1 MRKAVKV
8 LLGYLFGLL
17 ICSLLLKYFG
27 IENYVNPLN
36 DSRTQLLNPM
46 MIITVLGGILSLW
59 LTLPKKQLYVFLL
72 IYSAL
77 WILRFLVLFLADKIG
92 TVELLGNTYRLDVII
107 PNYYSSVSRLA
118 TPLPFVVFWLINY
131 YLIERG
137 KSHPD
142 GDSRTEKEV

>member
-17 ICSLLLKYFG
+17 MCSLLLKYFG

-59 LTLPKKQLYVFLL
+59 LTLPKKQFYVFLL
-72 IYSAL
+72 IYSSL
-77 WILRFLVLFLADKIG
+77 WALRFLVLFLADTIG
-92 TVELLGNTYRLDVII
+92 TVELLGKAYRLDVII

-131 YLIERG
+131 YFIERG
-137 KSHPD
+137 RSQPGSD
-142 GDSRTEKEV
+142 IRTEKKG